1 MSRLDEV
8 TTSYQGGG
16 GIPNRVTKCWNESSS
31 FVQKQPYQI
40 FFKSVIFKLA
50 LIAKKLGNFGMKMCC
65 QNTSKKSNLVT
76 LIPVTEKSLCVEENE
91 IGIGQKHE
99 ARKSPKRT
107 KQKWTDFPERK
118 KRNKVYEAATKF
130 LSKISKN

>member
-1 MSRLDEV
+1 
-8 TTSYQGGG
+8 
-16 GIPNRVTKCWNESSS
+16 
-31 FVQKQPYQI
+31 
-40 FFKSVIFKLA
+40 
-50 LIAKKLGNFGMKMCC
+50 MKMCC

-91 IGIGQKHE
+91 IGIGQKQE
-99 ARKSPKRT
+99 ARKSQKR
-107 KQKWTDFPERK
+107 TDFPERK